1 MARHQRS
8 VTVPDLSGKLAVVTG
23 SNSGLGLGLA
33 TRLSAGGAD
42 VIMAI
47 RNRAKGE
54 AAIEQIRA
62 TVPTAKLAIK
72 SLDLSSLASVKAL
85 GEELNAEGRPIDIL
99 INNAGIM
106 QPPDRETTADG
117 FELQFGGNHLGHF
130 ALTGHLLPLLRA
142 ASNPRVTSLS
152 SLAARMGGINF
163 DDLQWE
169 KRYNPTQAYAQS
181 KSANLMFAI
190 ELDRRSRRAG
200 WGIVSNAAHPGFAKT
215 NLQLSG
221 PSQGKESPTL
231 LERFY
236 RVSRQVTPFIW
247 QEVEEGILPALYGAV
262 SPDAEGGAFYGPRGF
277 LEAAGGGVKPARIPG
292 RCQNEADS
300 RRLWEVSEQLTGV
313 SFPSG
318 RLKPAPSSALVAS
331 ESYRRNVPESSIVV
345 RPEPMESGSYTASLA
360 AAGGRIVGG
369 DKAFRR
375 GCQRRPTSEATAT
388 DRYRR
393 LRSVD
398 RHTTP
403 CCRSAPQSQCC
414 ASGPGRSTRSWWPTP
429 MSLTTTSPSCS
440 RRWKTTPTPT

>member
-1 MARHQRS
+1 MARHEHT
-8 VTVPDLSGKLAVVTG
+8 VTVPDLSGRLAVVTG
-23 SNSGLGLGLA
+23 SNSGLGLGLT
-33 TRLSAGGAD
+33 TRLSAAGAD

-54 AAIEQIRA
+54 AAVEQIRA
-62 TVPTAKLAIK
+62 TVPNAKLTIK
-72 SLDLSSLASVKAL
+72 QLDLSSLASVEAL

-169 KRYNPTQAYAQS
+169 KRYNPTRAYSQS
-181 KSANLMFAI
+181 KSANLMFAL
-190 ELDRRSRRAG
+190 ELDRRSERAG

-221 PSQGKESPTL
+221 PSQGKEGPTL

-236 RVSRQVTPFIW
+236 RLSRQVTPFMW
-247 QEVEEGILPALYGAV
+247 QEVDDGILPVLYAAT
-262 SPDAEGGAFYGPRGF
+262 SPQAQGGAFYGPRGF
-277 LEAAGGGVKPARIPG
+277 YELAGGGVTDAKIPAHATS
-292 RCQNEADS
+292 EADA

-313 SFPSG
+313 AYP
-318 RLKPAPSSALVAS
+318 K
-331 ESYRRNVPESSIVV
+331 
-345 RPEPMESGSYTASLA
+345 
-360 AAGGRIVGG
+360 
-369 DKAFRR
+369 
-375 GCQRRPTSEATAT
+375 T
-388 DRYRR
+388 D
-393 LRSVD
+393 
-398 RHTTP
+398 
-403 CCRSAPQSQCC
+403 
-414 ASGPGRSTRSWWPTP
+414 
-429 MSLTTTSPSCS
+429 
-440 RRWKTTPTPT
+440 